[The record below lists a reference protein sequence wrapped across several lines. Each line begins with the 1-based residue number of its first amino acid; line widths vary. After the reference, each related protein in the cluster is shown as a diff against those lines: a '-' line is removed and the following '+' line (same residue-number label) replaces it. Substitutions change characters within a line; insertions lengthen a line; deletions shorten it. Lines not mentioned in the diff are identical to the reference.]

1 MFWSNCMAWSASVW
15 IQTGGTRLVTWVDST
30 SCLKMACNS
39 ASCMNNS
46 ASRLKI
52 ALDSASLFLCSV
64 SLFLGSTSLV
74 EESQYF
80 RVESRIGESRDDSV
94 SCVRVD
100 SELSN
105 STSLGVTRRVMSRIE

>member
-15 IQTGGTRLVTWVDST
+15 IQTGGTRRVTWVDST
-30 SCLKMACNS
+30 SCLKMAWNS

-52 ALDSASLFLCSV
+52 ALDSASLL
-64 SLFLGSTSLV
+64 LDSTSLV

-80 RVESRIGESRDDSV
+80 LVESRIGESRDDSV
-94 SCVRVD
+94 SCVQVD
-100 SELSN
+100 SELWN
-105 STSLGVTRRVMSRIE
+105 SASLGVTP